1 MKVVKVKIRWMN
13 LCIGVICLPTIVIA
27 SLSLKAKA
35 SFRLGKKNS
44 GTARVF
50 SVTKQKILTF
60 RLRSSP
66 QCYNK

>member
-1 MKVVKVKIRWMN
+1 MKVVKVKIRWIN

-35 SFRLGKKNS
+35 SFQLRKKNS

-50 SVTKQKILTF
+50 SAAK
-60 RLRSSP
+60 
-66 QCYNK
+66 